1 MPALP
6 IPEGVPSE
14 TIAIWTGT
22 ISEIPQG
29 WVLCDGTNGTP
40 DLRTVFPK
48 CVPNAI
54 TNPGLTGGA
63 EAVVLL
69 LAQIP
74 FHDHSFSVQN
84 HEHGGDTNAEA
95 PSGSLVTLAKTGS
108 TFSGEFLAD
117 ISSTFFIG
125 GLNSAGSNQAHNNL
139 PRSKDVLYIQKS

>member
-6 IPEGVPSE
+6 SPEGVPSG
-14 TIAIWTGT
+14 TIAIWTDT
-22 ISEIPQG
+22 ISTIPQG

-40 DLRTVFPK
+40 DLRVRFPK
-48 CVPNAI
+48 CVPNAV
-54 TNPGLTGGA
+54 TNPGLIGGA
-63 EAVVLL
+63 ETVVLS

-74 FHDHSFSVQN
+74 SHSHSFSVPN
-84 HEHGGDTNAEA
+84 HEHGGQTNAEA
-95 PSGSLVTLAKTGS
+95 PSGSLVTIPLTGS

-125 GLNSAGSNQAHNNL
+125 GLNSAGSNQAHENL